1 MTLDTGQRTLIQA
14 GAVLFLLGL
23 LQGAVVQD
31 FANPRMALSAHLTA
45 VQCGTAL
52 MVTGAVWRW
61 ASLSPLFSGLARW
74 AIIAGMYVLWVG
86 LTGAAI
92 TGANSILPI
101 AGAGFGAGATAEML
115 VATAVL
121 GGSVAMT
128 AGWLVFV
135 AGLFRTPV
143 E

>member
-1 MTLDTGQRTLIQA
+1 MTLEAGQRTLIQA

-23 LQGAVVQD
+23 LQGGVVQD

-45 VQCGTAL
+45 VQSGTAL

-61 ASLSPLFSGLARW
+61 VTLSPLLARVARW
-74 AIIAGMYVLWVG
+74 AIIVGMYVLWIG

-101 AGAGFGAGATAEML
+101 AGAGFGAGATAEVL
-115 VATAVL
+115 VAAAVL

-135 AGLFRTPV
+135 AGLFRPSV